1 MVSFASRGSTDRK
14 GNRPFTA
21 LRRLVAMDHLPT
33 PNQPAIEPIQI
44 PLLENENYDGGD
56 FVGYPARQGYDT
68 RSAQEWEAT
77 FQHPSP
83 EFQAFLQRWLYF
95 GTIECTLGHRV
106 DVSQFCVA
114 QGGSSSNDGRLL
126 NSKALEPLLR
136 SWMSE
141 AVEMERA
148 DQAGFNKFYTRCGDQ
163 FTAAFLVHRNLG
175 RPIHQCRE
183 VSAAHS
189 HSHSLMSYIA
199 THKVQDPRDPRIA
212 WSVEALMDL
221 LNGMQRVCAAHRLKA
236 RSDTASI
243 PETSM
248 FKRVIRE
255 QPHESLATG
264 ESQAKLTVELT
275 ERRGWCPSDAA
286 VMYNAF
292 STSIMLYVN
301 SLDMPV
307 DNLTGH
313 GDCTRTHCSRRTLSD
328 STYERAHAHGC
339 AGCQDSGADQAE
351 IDRILRSGWIP
362 MVRLPDPGAA
372 AERLDRIELGSSE
385 VAVDYIAISHV
396 WSDGLGNVEKNAIP
410 SCQLGRLAGLVR
422 SLPEPF
428 AQKQHIWLDTICVP
442 PDAAGMD
449 EAQGLAL
456 ERMRDSYE
464 KATAVLVLDRT
475 LYSVPASGKSV
486 LELLIR
492 TFVSPWVRRLWTFQE
507 GCLAPTIFIQF
518 QDRAIDLDKSMD
530 QIMETEDIIVDA
542 VFLPALLDRFK
553 SLRGFFK
560 GNQPQSSKLNAIAR
574 STGFRSTSVAT
585 DEALCLAALLGLD
598 MKKIV
603 ASEPERRMHTLW
615 GMLSQAPMSLVFSYD
630 DLIPERGLGWAPR
643 ALLQQP
649 VTLSDRGIYSHP
661 RLDTQNGRVTPFG
674 LMVAM
679 RGLRFASGPLFIP
692 EQSAI
697 LDVRRKVWWHLKLEL
712 SEEIAPRRAPHQGH
726 DSSCTCDERGLDVQS
741 LFGADESVV
750 LFSENLIGD
759 LELSSTNLH
768 GYLFAIRK
776 REEPVVMARAKG
788 KDEAAG
794 SAEPVPMVRRICEA
808 QLERIRPGERLNML
822 EGLLARLGHNG
833 LGYGKCIR
841 RTHEGRMWV
850 QAAAGIMSDGQ
861 IWCIE

>member
-1 MVSFASRGSTDRK
+1 
-14 GNRPFTA
+14 
-21 LRRLVAMDHLPT
+21 MDHLPT

-44 PLLENENYDGGD
+44 PLLEAENYDGGD
-56 FVGYPARQGYDT
+56 FEGYPARQGYDT
-68 RSAQEWEAT
+68 RSAQEWEAI

-95 GTIECTLGHRV
+95 GTIECTLGRRV
-106 DVSQFCVA
+106 DVSQFCITP
-114 QGGSSSNDGRLL
+114 GGSSSHDGQLL
-126 NSKALEPLLR
+126 NSEALEPLLR
-136 SWMSE
+136 SWMSDAIE
-141 AVEMERA
+141 IERA
-148 DQAGFNKFYTRCGDQ
+148 DQAGFNKFYIRCGGQ
-163 FTAAFLVHRNLG
+163 FTAACNVHKNLG
-175 RPIHQCRE
+175 RPMHQCRE
-183 VSAAHS
+183 VAGAHT

-199 THKVQDPRDPRIA
+199 THKVRDPRDPQVA
-212 WSVEALMDL
+212 WSVDALIEL
-221 LNGMQRVCAAHRLKA
+221 LNGMQRVCAAQRLQA
-236 RSDTASI
+236 RGDASSI
-243 PETSM
+243 PETSF
-248 FKRVIRE
+248 FKRVVRE
-255 QPHESLATG
+255 QPHDSLATG
-264 ESQAKLTVELT
+264 GNQAKLTVELT

-307 DNLTGH
+307 ANLTGH
-313 GDCTRTHCSRRTLSD
+313 GHCTRYNCSLRTLSD
-328 STYERAHAHGC
+328 STYERAHAQGC
-339 AGCQDSGADQAE
+339 AGCGDSKADQAE
-351 IDRILRSGWIP
+351 IERILCGGSIP
-362 MVRLPDPGAA
+362 VVRLPDTEAMA
-372 AERLDRIELGSSE
+372 QRLDRIELGSSE
-385 VAVDYIAISHV
+385 AVVDYIAISHV
-396 WSDGLGNVEKNAIP
+396 WSDGLGNVEQNAVP
-410 SCQLGRLAGLVR
+410 SCQLGRLAGFVR

-428 AQKQHIWLDTICVP
+428 AGTQHIWLDTICVP

-456 ERMRDSYE
+456 ERMRDAYE

-475 LYSVPASGKSV
+475 LYSVPAFGKSV
-486 LELLIR
+486 LELLVR
-492 TFVSPWVRRLWTFQE
+492 TFVSPWMRRLWTFQE
-507 GCLAPTIFIQF
+507 GCLAPTSFIQF
-518 QDRAIDLDKSMD
+518 EDGAIDLDKTMD
-530 QIMETEDIIVDA
+530 QIMETEDIVVDA

-560 GNQPQSSKLNAIAR
+560 GDQPQSSKLNAIAR

-585 DEALCLAALLGLD
+585 DEALCLGALLGLD
-598 MKKIV
+598 MKRIV
-603 ASEPERRMHTLW
+603 ASNPERRMHTLW

-643 ALLQQP
+643 TLLQQP

-661 RLDTQNGRVTPFG
+661 RLDTQSGRVTPFG

-697 LDVRRKVWWHLKLEL
+697 LDVRKKVWWHLKLEL

-726 DSSCTCDERGLDVQS
+726 DSTCTCDERGLDVQS

-759 LELSSTNLH
+759 LELGSTNLH

-776 REEPVVMARAKG
+776 QEQPVVMAREAG
-788 KDEAAG
+788 KDEAAE

-808 QLERIRPGERLNML
+808 QLERIRTGERLNML
-822 EGLLARLGHNG
+822 ESLLARLGHNG
-833 LGYGKCIR
+833 LSYGKCIR

-850 QAAAGIMSDGQ
+850 QAAAGIMSDGR